1 MVTVRIAAADSW
13 RVALSHRL
21 EPRTA
26 GLLTGSPFQGVRLD
40 CGVCTVISSFG
51 SKLSHFLFRRAGAS
65 VLITLAVITSG
76 CGSSG
81 SIGSPDAKSSG
92 KLAKDVLKPEQLY
105 KYEGEGKAKRKV
117 EISRQERVKLLRE
130 AAEKTE

>member
-1 MVTVRIAAADSW
+1 M
-13 RVALSHRL
+13 
-21 EPRTA
+21 
-26 GLLTGSPFQGVRLD
+26 
-40 CGVCTVISSFG
+40 ISSFG
-51 SKLSHFLFRRAGAS
+51 SKLSHFMFRRAGSS

-81 SIGSPDAKSSG
+81 SIGSPDSKSSG

-117 EISRQERVKLLRE
+117 EISRQERIKLLRQ
-130 AAEKTE
+130 AAEKAE

>member
-1 MVTVRIAAADSW
+1 
-13 RVALSHRL
+13 
-21 EPRTA
+21 
-26 GLLTGSPFQGVRLD
+26 
-40 CGVCTVISSFG
+40 VISSFG

-65 VLITLAVITSG
+65 VLIMLAVAVITSG

-92 KLAKDVLKPEQLY
+92 KLAKNVLKPEQLY
-105 KYEGEGKAKRKV
+105 KYEGEGTAKRKV
-117 EISRQERVKLLRE
+117 EISRQERIKLLRE